1 MGLNTILTPSLLV
14 DNIETETMIC
24 QIYGMKRWSLYFIT
38 SPVWTLYNMNIV
50 IISHSHVPYSQ
61 IARLQ
66 AELEQSHASNISK
79 DHQLTQAQEQ
89 VTYLTRE
96 RDTLFHTTEMY
107 EVDKR
112 ELQDEVCVCVCVCWK
127 NNVPNSLSLSPPQ
140 LSQLRHR
147 AQQKEEEKDQIRKT
161 MTGFVSQ
168 EKEKLAKHM
177 KYQQKDLLTKNAQ
190 IEQVP
195 SQNFIGH
202 VVFI

>member
-1 MGLNTILTPSLLV
+1 
-14 DNIETETMIC
+14 MIC

-112 ELQDEVCVCVCVCWK
+112 ELQDEVCVCVCWEEQSTK
-127 NNVPNSLSLSPPQ
+127 LSLSPSLLHSC
-140 LSQLRHR
+140 LSFITELNKR
-147 AQQKEEEKDQIRKT
+147 KKKKIR
-161 MTGFVSQ
+161 FVKQ
-168 EKEKLAKHM
+168 
-177 KYQQKDLLTKNAQ
+177 
-190 IEQVP
+190 
-195 SQNFIGH
+195 
-202 VVFI
+202 

>member
-1 MGLNTILTPSLLV
+1 
-14 DNIETETMIC
+14 MIC
-24 QIYGMKRWSLYFIT
+24 QIYGMKRWSLYFIM
-38 SPVWTLYNMNIV
+38 SPVWTLYNNMIIV

-112 ELQDEVCVCVCVCWK
+112 ELQDEVCVCVCVCMLEEQCTK
-127 NNVPNSLSLSPPQ
+127 LSLSLSHTLSLSPPQ

-168 EKEKLAKHM
+168 EKEKFEKLAKHM